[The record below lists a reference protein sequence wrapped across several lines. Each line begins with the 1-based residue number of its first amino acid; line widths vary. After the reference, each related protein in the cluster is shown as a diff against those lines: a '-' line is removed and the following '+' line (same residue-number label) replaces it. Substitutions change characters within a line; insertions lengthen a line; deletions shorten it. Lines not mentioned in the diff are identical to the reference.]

1 MVSSDKKNDLEKFIT
16 KDINLWLTRIAGTML
31 PSVTGITLESLLPST
46 NRRFTHDTRIHGRH
60 SEYIWYQLWIFYLF
74 FSYEAI
80 QISQFRCFEIKNKP
94 YQSLFFLNKHYLLL
108 FVITAWIYIVKIIKT
123 QCLMVLFLW

>member
-1 MVSSDKKNDLEKFIT
+1 
-16 KDINLWLTRIAGTML
+16 ML
-31 PSVTGITLESLLPST
+31 PSVTGITLESLLPNT
-46 NRRFTHDTRIHGRH
+46 TQGYTDDILNT
-60 SEYIWYQLWIFYLF
+60 YQLRIFYLL

-108 FVITAWIYIVKIIKT
+108 FVITGWIYIVKIIKT
-123 QCLMVLFLW
+123 